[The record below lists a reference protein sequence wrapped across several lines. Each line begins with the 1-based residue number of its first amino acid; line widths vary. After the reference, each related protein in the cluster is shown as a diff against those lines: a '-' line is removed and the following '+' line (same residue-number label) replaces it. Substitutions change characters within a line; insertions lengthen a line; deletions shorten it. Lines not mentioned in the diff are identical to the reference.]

1 MSNKYTSVYDWLKY
15 IKANV
20 VGINLRE
27 LRLNNM
33 IRYIE
38 ANSSTIINKWYM
50 QFGKVVITMIL
61 VQKLM
66 QIIIQDGK
74 ITVSTLDRPVRHILA
89 VQVHIVALK
98 LLLHTVA
105 RKGVDIFSIDDGSFQ
120 GRRDN
125 ASPQQILWTLCFY
138 NGFIIH
144 TGINRY
150 SALLLQKKPDGI
162 PAFYILHPED
172 AYIFHPEMLLSVL
185 LLTFHVL

>member
-120 GRRDN
+120 GRGDN
-125 ASPQQILWTLCFY
+125 TSPQQVFWTACLF
-138 NGFIIH
+138 
-144 TGINRY
+144 
-150 SALLLQKKPDGI
+150 
-162 PAFYILHPED
+162 
-172 AYIFHPEMLLSVL
+172 
-185 LLTFHVL
+185 